1 MIDPEIL
8 CIDEPLNYLDKEG
21 IKILSKLLKSR
32 FEAGK
37 SNILAS
43 QESLNIFEDNY
54 ELIDLNVY

>member
-21 IKILSKLLKSR
+21 VELLTKLLKSR
-32 FEAGK
+32 FEVGK

-43 QESLNIFEDNY
+43 QDSLNIFEDNY
-54 ELIDLNVY
+54 ETIDLNVY